1 MEKWVRDC
9 VTEIKEKRVIM
20 VVDSWPS
27 FKNHDSI
34 KKNAPNMDVS
44 VMNLPPGTTGN
55 FQPLDAYYFSFMKSF
70 IKTITEF
77 VQLRKVDFD
86 CHKRDNLL
94 KVTLS

>member
-1 MEKWVRDC
+1 MEQWVRDC

-55 FQPLDAYYFSFMKSF
+55 FQPLDAY
-70 IKTITEF
+70 
-77 VQLRKVDFD
+77 
-86 CHKRDNLL
+86 
-94 KVTLS
+94 